1 MDEHILKKITNL
13 LAMADGQAN
22 ENESEIA
29 LSKAYNLMQE
39 YGLSREDVAN
49 MNKDAVLGPLDEQR
63 LVRTP
68 MTAWEQRLLCTIAHL
83 FDCEVLRD
91 ELRSRYGAE
100 IKFSIIGREG
110 NRATAKVMYDWLRHK
125 IDRDKY
131 RIPAR
136 ARTGYCIGVV
146 DELALK
152 AKALKQD
159 NANKTDA
166 WGIVPMDEVAVW
178 MNNKYGKLDS
188 HKSTT
193 TTSDW
198 SAYGQGRAD
207 GKNVNLNKQMT
218 TTALPYAVY
227 YYT

>member
-1 MDEHILKKITNL
+1 MDEKILKKITNL

-49 MNKDAVLGPLDEQR
+49 MNKDAVLGELDEQR

-68 MTAWEQRLLCTIAHL
+68 MVVWEQKLLCTIAHL

-91 ELRSRYGAE
+91 ELKSRYVAE
-100 IKFSIIGREG
+100 IKYSIIGREG
-110 NRATAKVMYDWLRHK
+110 NRTTVKVMYDWLRHK

-131 RIPAR
+131 HIPAR
-136 ARTGYCIGVV
+136 ARMGYCVGVV
-146 DELALK
+146 DEIGIK
-152 AKALKQD
+152 ARALKQD

-178 MNNKYGKLDS
+178 LANKYGKLGS
-188 HKSTT
+188 HKNTSSL
-193 TTSDW
+193 SDW
-198 SAYGQGRAD
+198 SAYDQGRAD
-207 GKNVNLNKQMT
+207 GRTVSLNKQMQ
-218 TTALPYAVY
+218 TTALPCAV
-227 YYT
+227 

>member
-1 MDEHILKKITNL
+1 MDEKILKKITNL

-49 MNKDAVLGPLDEQR
+49 MNKDTVLGPLDEER

-68 MTAWEQRLLCTIAHL
+68 MAVWEQRLLCVIAHL
-83 FDCEVLRD
+83 FDCEVLRGD
-91 ELRSRYGAE
+91 LRSRYRTE
-100 IKFSIIGREG
+100 IKSYIIGREG
-110 NRATAKVMYDWLRHK
+110 NRATVKVMYDWLRHK

-131 RIPAR
+131 CVPAR
-136 ARTGYCIGVV
+136 ARTGYCLGVV
-146 DELALK
+146 DEITLK
-152 AKALKQD
+152 AQALKQD

-178 MNNKYGKLDS
+178 LNNRYGKLES
-188 HKSTT
+188 HTR
-193 TTSDW
+193 TSSVSDL
-198 SAYGQGRAD
+198 SAYDQGRAD
-207 GKNVNLNKQMT
+207 GRTVNLNKQMQ
-218 TTALPYAVY
+218 TTALPYAV
-227 YYT
+227 